1 MRNLIIIAFLLV
13 FSSCLRLDS
22 FLYNPDTSIEAYGY
36 DSYEGEVEIEVGPE
50 YTIADSMIHPL
61 TFQSDPSGDD
71 KKNSCRLP
79 W

>member
-36 DSYEGEVEIEVGPE
+36 DSYEGEVEIEVR
-50 YTIADSMIHPL
+50 
-61 TFQSDPSGDD
+61 
-71 KKNSCRLP
+71 CRFSFVLI
-79 W
+79 WFDYI